1 MKNPIWI
8 YLSVAGVL
16 VGAIQLRE
24 LAMVAY
30 VPLKAFAIT
39 AIELIDA
46 NSDRAIPPMEGIG
59 DGE

>member
-1 MKNPIWI
+1 MKPVYV
-8 YLSVAGVL
+8 YLLIAGTL

-30 VPLKAFAIT
+30 VPVRAFAIT

-46 NSDRAIPPMEGIG
+46 NSDRDIPGMQGVG
-59 DGE
+59 DE